1 MKHELRE
8 KTLVELCD
16 LLVDKTMLLLKEME
30 QKNDPAR
37 FHVLKQEVELIQF
50 EIKAKQATNGLNDG
64 KRH

>member
-1 MKHELRE
+1 MEQELRE

-30 QKNDPAR
+30 QKNDPAQ
-37 FHVLKQEVELIQF
+37 FHDLKKEVELIQS
-50 EIKAKQATNGLNDG
+50 EIKAKQATNGLHDG

>member
-1 MKHELRE
+1 MEKELRE

-37 FHVLKQEVELIQF
+37 FHVLKEEVELIQS
-50 EIKAKQATNGLNDG
+50 EIKAKQATNGLHDG